1 MASNSFRLVK
11 EAKAKEARYPMFGFF
26 TGIGAAQKAA
36 TSSTDG
42 NSTGRRHQA
51 VSIIS
56 GFLLALLIVVGLLV
70 LFVTANQG

>member
-1 MASNSFRLVK
+1 MASNSSRLAK

-36 TSSTDG
+36 TKSTGG
-42 NSTGRRHQA
+42 NSIGRRHQA

-56 GFLLALLIVVGLLV
+56 GFLLALLIVAGLLV
-70 LFVTANQG
+70 LFVTANPG